1 MIKIIWKLSIEIE
14 NFILGEHNLNIV
26 SKDYAKF
33 QFKFWTETLG
43 LEHTFSFDEAYK
55 WMEYNRD
62 RSLIEHKKLSY
73 EKQIAKLNSNYPSKE
88 KFRNWI
94 DRIEKNIINSP
105 NGKTGEEME
114 KANPLK
120 HSFADGLYIREVFN
134 PKGELLTTRIHKV
147 KHPFF
152 LLKGDMTIF
161 DEREVKRLRAPYY
174 GITSIGTKRLIY
186 AHEDCIFVT
195 VHYVGDN
202 KNIESIEDD
211 IASWTYQ
218 DFNKWEGKL

>member
-14 NFILGEHNLNIV
+14 NFILGENNLNIV

-105 NGKTGEEME
+105 SGKTE
-114 KANPLK
+114 KK
-120 HSFADGLYIREVFN
+120 W
-134 PKGELLTTRIHKV
+134 KKLTH
-147 KHPFF
+147 
-152 LLKGDMTIF
+152 
-161 DEREVKRLRAPYY
+161 
-174 GITSIGTKRLIY
+174 
-186 AHEDCIFVT
+186 
-195 VHYVGDN
+195 
-202 KNIESIEDD
+202 
-211 IASWTYQ
+211 
-218 DFNKWEGKL
+218 